1 MDNFSL
7 PLAAKLSESMQM
19 KSKDALGIY
28 GEELAARYLSKNG
41 LVILERNWRCD
52 LGEID
57 VITREKKPPSN
68 LRSQNSTHGGLR

>member
-1 MDNFSL
+1 VDNFSL

-41 LVILERNWRCD
+41 LVILARN
-52 LGEID
+52 
-57 VITREKKPPSN
+57 
-68 LRSQNSTHGGLR
+68 

>member
-57 VITREKKPPSN
+57 IITREK
-68 LRSQNSTHGGLR
+68 TT